1 MRITVSLSLLDP
13 PPLFY
18 WSLTVPPH
26 AYAANYRKIGRV
38 MHPPID
44 PNSPIPEPC
53 TKGTAQPDD
62 SKVTGTGTGTGTRS
76 AIAPKAEAEAEVN

>member
-1 MRITVSLSLLDP
+1 
-13 PPLFY
+13 
-18 WSLTVPPH
+18 
-26 AYAANYRKIGRV
+26 

-76 AIAPKAEAEAEVN
+76 AIAPKAEAEAEVNREGGKRDKE